1 MKKILLTLFVS
12 CFLLISFIQ
21 SKAQDCEWRVAD
33 ATFTATDPDGAGPA
47 TGIATF
53 KFQIRS
59 RGANIP
65 NIDVLSIGF
74 SYQSALLMPPTN
86 PGCVIVAN
94 PANVFVEAPWSAN
107 GFQFGAFNH
116 CNIFTQNVSG
126 EVYDRRTAGALSGSP
141 TTLLNTWMDVLTITM
156 WTKGV
161 SIPQGGYVITNSGSS
176 STDPKPKRFDTYS
189 ISDPDGN
196 EYPAYTLTYETPLAI
211 TGAVPVSFSQ
221 ASVSC
226 LTNGASISWG
236 TTSENNSNYFD
247 ILKSVDGG
255 TTWVTVGRKNA
266 AGNSTVNRNY
276 QYLDIEAG
284 NALYKIRLYDTDGHI
299 SETQVLR
306 STCETRNAITAIVY
320 PVPARD
326 QVTLAIKSAK
336 MIKTTLQVIDAKGS
350 LVQQLETTLNI
361 GSNNIYINSSK
372 FASGEYRIISTN
384 KELFLNKK
392 FIIAR

>member
-1 MKKILLTLFVS
+1 
-12 CFLLISFIQ
+12 
-21 SKAQDCEWRVAD
+21 
-33 ATFTATDPDGAGPA
+33 
-47 TGIATF
+47 
-53 KFQIRS
+53 
-59 RGANIP
+59 
-65 NIDVLSIGF
+65 
-74 SYQSALLMPPTN
+74 MPPTN

-94 PANVFVEAPWSAN
+94 PANVIVEAPWSAN

-116 CNIFTQNVSG
+116 CNMFTQNVSG
-126 EVYDRRTAGALSGSP
+126 EIYDLRTAGALSGSP

-161 SIPQGGYVITNSGSS
+161 SIPQGGYVIVNSGSS

-196 EYPAYTLTYETPLAI
+196 EYPSYTLTYETPLAI

-226 LTNGASISWG
+226 LTNGASVNWA
-236 TTSENNSNYFD
+236 TASESNSHYFD
-247 ILKSVDGG
+247 ILKSIDGG
-255 TTWVTVGRKNA
+255 TTWVPVGRKNA
-266 AGNSTVNRNY
+266 AGNSTVNRSY

-284 NALYKIRLYDTDGHI
+284 SALYKIRLYDNDGHI

-306 STCETRNAITAIVY
+306 STCETRNGITAIVY

-384 KELFLNKK
+384 KELLLNKK

>member
-1 MKKILLTLFVS
+1 MKKILLTSLFA
-12 CFLLISFIQ
+12 CFLLISYNQ
-21 SKAQDCEWRVAD
+21 SKAQDVEWRLVD
-33 ATFTATDPDGAGPA
+33 ATFTPTDPDGAGPA

-59 RGANIP
+59 RGENIP

-86 PGCVIVAN
+86 PGCAIVAN
-94 PANVFVEAPWSAN
+94 PANVNVEAPWSTN

-126 EVYDRRTAGALSGSP
+126 EVYDRRTAGAFYGTP
-141 TTLLNTWMDVLTITM
+141 ITLLNTWMDVLTITM
-156 WTKGV
+156 WTKGA

-176 STDPKPKRFDTYS
+176 STDPIPKRFNTYS
-189 ISDPDGN
+189 VSDPDGN
-196 EYPAYTLTYETPLAI
+196 EYPSYTLTYETPLAI
-211 TGAVPVSFSQ
+211 TGAVPVNFSN
-221 ASVSC
+221 ASVTC
-226 LTNGASISWG
+226 ITNGASISWN
-236 TTSENNSNYFD
+236 TASESNTHYFD
-247 ILKSVDGG
+247 VLKSTDGG
-255 TTWVTVGRKNA
+255 TSWLIVGRKNA
-266 AGNSTVNRNY
+266 AGNSAINRSY
-276 QYLDIEAG
+276 QYLDLDAG
-284 NALYKIRLYDTDGHI
+284 SALYKIKLYDNDGHT

-350 LVQQLETTLNI
+350 LVQQFETTLNI

-384 KELFLNKK
+384 KELLLNKK